1 MLNLVQPETVT
12 TRQQKMLIK
21 ATIEKEATIKR
32 QKVIIRKQLKQKLL
46 QQNHKKKKLIRYN

>member
-46 QQNHKKKKLIRYN
+46 QQDHKKKN